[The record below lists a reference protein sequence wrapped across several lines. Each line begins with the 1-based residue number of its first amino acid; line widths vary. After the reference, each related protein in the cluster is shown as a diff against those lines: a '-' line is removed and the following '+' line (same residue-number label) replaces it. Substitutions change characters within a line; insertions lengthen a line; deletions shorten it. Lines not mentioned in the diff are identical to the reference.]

1 MKKNILQKIIFIVL
15 IITFILDFFFN
26 KTGNYHMEPLMNVVY
41 ILLVCV
47 LLFLGNI
54 NQNIE
59 EKKKNFKYYL
69 IFYIILI
76 IYLTFNRYWHYQGN
90 GYNLLP
96 LNTILHIR
104 GNNHLLNTLIVNFLL
119 YMPLGFILI
128 NLNDKLKLFK
138 NYIITIIFTS
148 ITIKTIGY
156 IFGYSIFDIDDIL
169 LNILGSIVIFFVIKN
184 DKING
189 LTNNI
194 FYKIKFKESLRAK
207 VYIIIYIIFIV
218 ISISKS
224 FGGVI
229 SLYEKY
235 HRDFSNFYCYK
246 NNKTYITTLGNY
258 KYYSKCEYKDSYII
272 AGTHKYSLS
281 DYINSDYYQESD
293 NNKLYIIKDKI
304 IDNVKVYKKEN
315 IIKKISNANKM
326 RNMYFADIDYITLTK
341 NNINYK
347 IEDDKDNDIDFHSL
361 VNARYSEAIDY
372 NEYWYILYKGD
383 YFNIINIFYLNESP
397 SYEFIIP
404 NEFKINESSVARLYK
419 YAKEKINNL
428 DS

>member
-128 NLNDKLKLFK
+128 NL
-138 NYIITIIFTS
+138 
-148 ITIKTIGY
+148 
-156 IFGYSIFDIDDIL
+156 
-169 LNILGSIVIFFVIKN
+169 
-184 DKING
+184 
-189 LTNNI
+189 
-194 FYKIKFKESLRAK
+194 
-207 VYIIIYIIFIV
+207 
-218 ISISKS
+218 
-224 FGGVI
+224 
-229 SLYEKY
+229 
-235 HRDFSNFYCYK
+235 
-246 NNKTYITTLGNY
+246 
-258 KYYSKCEYKDSYII
+258 
-272 AGTHKYSLS
+272 
-281 DYINSDYYQESD
+281 
-293 NNKLYIIKDKI
+293 
-304 IDNVKVYKKEN
+304 
-315 IIKKISNANKM
+315 
-326 RNMYFADIDYITLTK
+326 
-341 NNINYK
+341 
-347 IEDDKDNDIDFHSL
+347 
-361 VNARYSEAIDY
+361 
-372 NEYWYILYKGD
+372 
-383 YFNIINIFYLNESP
+383 
-397 SYEFIIP
+397 EFLDLIIP
-404 NEFKINESSVARLYK
+404 
-419 YAKEKINNL
+419 
-428 DS
+428 